1 LTKEIYI
8 LSASRTPVGAYGGAL
23 ASVPATVL
31 SAESIKSALEK
42 AKVSA
47 EKVESIVLGNVLSA
61 NIGQAPARQAS
72 MAAGLPISVCATTVN
87 KVCASGMKAIS
98 MISNDILLG
107 NIELGIAGGMESMSQ
122 VPHYVP
128 NARFGIGYG
137 NATLQD
143 GIAKDGLTDVYSKT
157 TMGVSGDKT
166 AEKYE
171 INREAQDDFAER
183 SFKKAAE
190 SWANGVFA
198 EEICTISIPQKKG
211 NPIVVTEDEGF
222 RKANFE
228 KMRTLKPVFSA
239 DGTVTAAN
247 ASPLNDGASA
257 LILASG
263 AFVNN
268 NNLKPLAK
276 IVAYA
281 EAEGEPTFFTTTP
294 VLATEK
300 VLKKANLTLADI
312 DFFEVNEAFAVVPL
326 AFSKLLNVPQDKINV
341 RGGAVAL
348 GHALGSSGSRIVV
361 SLVHILKAK
370 NAKYGL
376 ATVCNGGGGASA
388 IIIENIS

>member
-8 LSASRTPVGAYGGAL
+8 LSAARTPVGAYGGVL
-23 ASVPATVL
+23 STLPATIL
-31 SAESIKSALEK
+31 AAECIKSALEK
-42 AKVSA
+42 AKISA

-61 NIGQAPARQAS
+61 NMGQAPARQAS

-98 MISNDILLG
+98 MIANDILLG
-107 NIELGIAGGMESMSQ
+107 NIEVGVAGGMENMSQ

-128 NARFGIGYG
+128 NARFGLGYG
-137 NATLQD
+137 NATLLD
-143 GIAKDGLTDVYSKT
+143 GIAKDGLTDVYSQT
-157 TMGVSGDKT
+157 AMGVSGDKT

-171 INREAQDDFAER
+171 ISREAQDDFAEG
-183 SFKKAAE
+183 SFRKAAE
-190 SWANGVFA
+190 SWANGSFT
-198 EEICTISIPQKKG
+198 EETCAINIPQKKG
-211 NPIVVTEDEGF
+211 EPIVVTEDEGF
-222 RKANFE
+222 KKANFE

-239 DGTVTAAN
+239 NGTVTAAN

-263 AFVNN
+263 EFVKE

-276 IVAYA
+276 IIAYA
-281 EAEGEPTFFTTTP
+281 EAEGDPTFFTTTP

-300 VLKKANLTLADI
+300 VLKKANLTLEDI

-326 AFSKLLNVPQDKINV
+326 VFAKLLNLPLEKINV

-361 SLVHILKAK
+361 SLVHILKSK